1 MLIYENQLIYIC
13 QMIVLL
19 VSLFV
24 LLCVS
29 CVKFTSEIYTK
40 FCSGEKNSVI
50 EQAYLYCIYPNLRLF

>member
-1 MLIYENQLIYIC
+1 
-13 QMIVLL
+13 MIVLL